1 MHTYSSI
8 LVAIFFLNTIF
19 INLKGNCVLRTLKVA
34 SLFFERDTY
43 NIHTR
48 LGQINSATYLKRPK
62 CKPLG
67 NILSLIRES
76 SSSHRVVLSVVV
88 E

>member
-1 MHTYSSI
+1 VHTYSI

-19 INLKGNCVLRTLKVA
+19 NLKGNCVLRTLKVA

-76 SSSHRVVLSVVV
+76 SSSRRVVLSVVV

>member
-1 MHTYSSI
+1 MHTYSI

-19 INLKGNCVLRTLKVA
+19 NLKGNCVLRTLKVA
-34 SLFFERDTY
+34 SLFFERD
-43 NIHTR
+43 IHTR

-76 SSSHRVVLSVVV
+76 SSSRRVVLSVVV

>member
-1 MHTYSSI
+1 MHTYSI

-19 INLKGNCVLRTLKVA
+19 NLKGNCVLRTLKVA

-76 SSSHRVVLSVVV
+76 SSSRRVVLSVVV